1 MSNMVEITEEQL
13 DYLQKAEGLMKK
25 LHDNKATRPLFDKAV
40 KAHPELGK
48 NYMTVEETAEP
59 IVAPIKE
66 QVARLEKRLKDK
78 EDAEMDG
85 HLNETF
91 KDVQRRYGYTD
102 EGIGE
107 LKKMMVDKNIADPEV
122 AAAYWEKKNPPKA
135 IESNGYAS
143 TAWKF
148 DEKSDKDENSL
159 DRLWFTDPDAAI
171 DQIITEERNKQRK

>member
-1 MSNMVEITEEQL
+1 MVEISEEDL
-13 DYLQKAEGLMKK
+13 AYLQKAEGLMKK

-48 NYMTVEETAEP
+48 NYMSVEDTAEP
-59 IVAPIKE
+59 IVAPLKE
-66 QVARLEKRLKDK
+66 EIASLKKKFKDR
-78 EDAEMDG
+78 EDSEMDS
-85 HLNETF
+85 HLNDTF
-91 KDVQRRYGYTD
+91 KKIQSNYGYTD

-135 IESNGYAS
+135 TESNGYS
-143 TAWKF
+143 SNAWRF
-148 DEKSDKDENSL
+148 DEKVEADKDSL
-159 DRLWFTDPDAAI
+159 DKLWFTDADAAF

>member
-1 MSNMVEITEEQL
+1 MSNMVEITEEDL
-13 DYLQKAEGLMKK
+13 AYLQKAEGLMKK

-48 NYMTVEETAEP
+48 NYVSAEDVADP
-59 IVAPIKE
+59 IVAPMKE
-66 QVARLEKRLKDK
+66 QISKLEKRLQAK
-78 EDAEMDG
+78 EDAEMDS
-85 HLNETF
+85 HLNSTF
-91 KDVQRRYGYTD
+91 KEVQQRYGYTD
-102 EGIGE
+102 EGMGE

-135 IESNGYAS
+135 TESNGFAS

-148 DEKSDKDENSL
+148 EETADKDENSL
-159 DRLWFTDPDAAI
+159 DRLWFTDPNGAI